1 MTMVMLNKEITDN
14 ASKFNRWTMQSIID
28 GVDKMRFAF
37 VQRIDFAS
45 NKAHRVVGFASVNP

>member
-37 VQRIDFAS
+37 VQRIDFSS